1 MQAKALVDTLKD
13 RIAEEVKT
21 FYNTVGQVEAEVLV
35 NKFTP
40 IIAVQRVKT
49 LGHKLTEV

>member
-21 FYNTVGQVEAEVLV
+21 FYNTVGQVKAEVLV
-35 NKFTP
+35 NTFTP
-40 IIAVQRVKT
+40 IIAVLSVKT
-49 LGHKLTEV
+49 PGHNLTEV

>member
-13 RIAEEVKT
+13 RIAEKVKT
-21 FYNTVGQVEAEVLV
+21 FYNTVEAEVLV

-40 IIAVQRVKT
+40 IIAALRVKT